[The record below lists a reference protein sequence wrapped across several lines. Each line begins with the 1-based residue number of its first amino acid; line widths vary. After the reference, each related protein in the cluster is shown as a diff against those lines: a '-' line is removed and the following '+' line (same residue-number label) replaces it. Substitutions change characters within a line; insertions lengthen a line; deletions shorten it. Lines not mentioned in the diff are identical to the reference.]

1 MISIGLRCGMRQQ
14 GCCRMMVWIIGR
26 MGAVRLEGKPGQLV
40 SSIVGNYIMI
50 IGLVSVREV
59 DREASKRVSQ

>member
-1 MISIGLRCGMRQQ
+1 
-14 GCCRMMVWIIGR
+14 MMVWIIGR